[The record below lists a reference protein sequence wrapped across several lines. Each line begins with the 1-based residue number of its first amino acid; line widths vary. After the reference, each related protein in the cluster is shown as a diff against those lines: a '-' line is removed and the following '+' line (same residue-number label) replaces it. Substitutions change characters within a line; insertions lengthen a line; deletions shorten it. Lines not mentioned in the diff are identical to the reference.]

1 MRKGQSLI
9 FEQVLLFMISV
20 AIFIVCFGLFQ
31 LYQSHFTHISL
42 NDQVKAVRDMVSSQV
57 LQIVKFENLNVTSKL
72 KIPKKISG
80 EEYRLLMTG
89 TGLNVTTEIT
99 GITAT
104 SNFYQLGERYSF
116 SGETISSKGE
126 IIIYKMGNNII
137 IE

>member
-1 MRKGQSLI
+1 MRNGQSLI